1 MRYEKSDIG
10 VHETKNEKVV
20 MKKFFILLLSSM
32 PYITMA
38 QGMMEVH
45 DSQSFIQSA
54 LQFSKQWAEM
64 IQQGADQAEQLQ
76 LAMDAETRRIKAV
89 KEEIEE
95 IVEITKDVLV
105 LYKEIDN
112 CNTHL
117 ENLRKNLM
125 KSNYMSLDEK
135 YTIYSR
141 AQNLCYDIFKR
152 RSDIDKMVQ
161 DCKKYSENKKAE
173 KKKEKIKEITD
184 VVRKV
189 QDCLVQMERMSM
201 DIIAYKKQA
210 IEQDYML
217 RKCFS
222 LKLY

>member
-1 MRYEKSDIG
+1 VRYEKSDIG

>member
-222 LKLY
+222 LKLH

>member
-10 VHETKNEKVV
+10 VHETKNEKIV

>member
-10 VHETKNEKVV
+10 VHEKKNEKVV

>member
-1 MRYEKSDIG
+1 MQYEKGDIG
-10 VHETKNEKVV
+10 IHETKNKKIV

-38 QGMMEVH
+38 QGIPEVH

-54 LQFSKQWAEM
+54 MQFSKQWAEM

>member
-1 MRYEKSDIG
+1 MQYEKSDIG
-10 VHETKNEKVV
+10 IHETKNKKIV

-32 PYITMA
+32 PYLTMA

-45 DSQSFIQSA
+45 DSQSFVQSA

-64 IQQGADQAEQLQ
+64 VQQGADQAEQLQ
-76 LAMDAETRRIKAV
+76 LAMDAETRRVKAV

-95 IVEITKDVLV
+95 IVDITKDILV

-112 CNTHL
+112 CNTSL
-117 ENLRKNLM
+117 ENLRMNLM
-125 KSNYMSLDEK
+125 KSNYMSLEEK

-152 RSDIDKMVQ
+152 RSDIDKVVK
-161 DCKKYSENKKAE
+161 DCQKYSENKKAAD
-173 KKKEKIKEITD
+173 KKKKIKEITD
-184 VVRKV
+184 VVRQV
-189 QDCLVQMERMSM
+189 QHCLYKMELMSM

>member
-32 PYITMA
+32 PYIMMA

>member
-20 MKKFFILLLSSM
+20 MKKFFILLLSLM
-32 PYITMA
+32 PYFTMA

-45 DSQSFIQSA
+45 DSQSFVQSA

>member
-1 MRYEKSDIG
+1 MQYEKGDIG
-10 VHETKNEKVV
+10 IHETKNKKIV

-32 PYITMA
+32 PYFTMA
-38 QGMMEVH
+38 QGIPEVH

-54 LQFSKQWAEM
+54 MQFSKQWAEM

-76 LAMDAETRRIKAV
+76 LAMAAETRRIKAV

-161 DCKKYSENKKAE
+161 DCKKYSENKKARE
-173 KKKEKIKEITD
+173 KQEKIKEVTD